1 MREAMLKN
9 MICPHYCPQKVEKFC
24 GEVLP
29 KVISVGP

>member
-9 MICPHYCPQKVEKFC
+9 IICPQKVEKFC